1 MFMGK
6 LPHQTDLIGA
16 LTEAAAVNGIE
27 AGALQV
33 VGALQGAKLGFYDQ
47 WSKTY
52 RELPFAKPLEIV
64 SGLGNI
70 SLRDGKPF
78 VHLHLSLSDEEG
90 KVFGGHAMEG
100 CTVFA
105 AEYVIV
111 PLPGAVPVRTFDET
125 TGLYLWER
133 KQYPAPG
140 QKGLSPELERALLNP

>member
-6 LPHQTDLIGA
+6 LPHKADLIGS
-16 LTEAAAVNGIE
+16 LTEAATANGIW
-27 AGALQV
+27 AGAIQV
-33 VGALQGAKLGFYDQ
+33 MGALQGAKVGFYDQ

-52 RELPFAKPLEIV
+52 RELTFAKPLEIV
-64 SGLGNI
+64 SGMGNV

-105 AEYVIV
+105 AEYIIM
-111 PLPGAVPVRTFDET
+111 PLTGATPLRVFDET

-133 KQYPAPG
+133 DQYPASG
-140 QKGLSPELERALLNP
+140 QKELSPELERALLHP